1 MNLKGVSKD
10 TWVRIIVLVL
20 ILVNQVSV
28 TVFGNQLLPFSDE
41 QLYEGI
47 STGLTIAVAIWTTW
61 KNNSFTTEAQRA
73 DQLIKK

>member
-10 TWVRIIVLVL
+10 TWVRIIVLAL

>member
-10 TWVRIIVLVL
+10 TWVRIIVLAL

-28 TVFGNQLLPFSDE
+28 TVFGNQILPFSDE